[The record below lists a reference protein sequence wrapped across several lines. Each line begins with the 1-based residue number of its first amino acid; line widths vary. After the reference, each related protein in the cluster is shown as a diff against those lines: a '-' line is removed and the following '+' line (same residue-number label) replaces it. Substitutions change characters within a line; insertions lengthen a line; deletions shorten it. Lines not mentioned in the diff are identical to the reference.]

1 MSDSESHATEAPTEV
16 PTLVPS
22 EEEWLGEEEPT
33 LVLPTAGLAD
43 SLSGGL
49 DGEDVLPDASHASFE
64 DPRAPLASA
73 DPSSGSASGAG
84 LVPGALAKEQRLL
97 LDRAYR
103 YLVEQGFGPLE
114 LSSLDLAESS
124 DMALQLAR
132 ELNVPFEDWLQEA
145 VF

>member
-49 DGEDVLPDASHASFE
+49 GGEDVLPDASHASFE

-84 LVPGALAKEQRLL
+84 
-97 LDRAYR
+97 
-103 YLVEQGFGPLE
+103 GP
-114 LSSLDLAESS
+114 
-124 DMALQLAR
+124 R
-132 ELNVPFEDWLQEA
+132 
-145 VF
+145 